1 MRRLFFAFLV
11 GGSILGLV
19 SALTYVFAT
28 DGLRA
33 IEIAMITVFALNTPW
48 MVIGFWNAV
57 IGFSLLMALSMFGIG
72 ALLQASANALVLLK
86 WIGGAYLV
94 WLGFQLWRAP
104 PLLLDAA
111 ERATAKPGTAL
122 FRQGLLSALSNPK
135 VILFFGAFL
144 PQFLDPQ
151 ADLLLQFA
159 VMALTFAVVEALAE
173 FLLAR
178 AAHQVRPWLQRCGRG
193 FNRCC
198 GGLFAAMGAAL
209 PLTR

>member
-1 MRRLFFAFLV
+1 M
-11 GGSILGLV
+11 
-19 SALTYVFAT
+19 
-28 DGLRA
+28 
-33 IEIAMITVFALNTPW
+33 ALNTWLLYLTAVFGLALTPGPNGLLALTHGALYGHRKTLW
-48 MVIGFWNAV
+48 TVTGGVIGFA
-57 IGFSLLMALSMFGIG
+57 LLMALSMFGIG
-72 ALLQASANALVLLK
+72 ALLQASANALVILK
-86 WIGGAYLV
+86 WIGGGYLI

-104 PLLLDAA
+104 ALSLEAPALGG
-111 ERATAKPGTAL
+111 EKPGTAL

-151 ADLLLQFA
+151 GDLLLQFA
-159 VMALTFAVVEALAE
+159 VMALTFAVVEGLVE
-173 FLLAR
+173 YLLAR
-178 AAHQVRPWLQRCGRG
+178 TAHRVRPWLQRSGRG